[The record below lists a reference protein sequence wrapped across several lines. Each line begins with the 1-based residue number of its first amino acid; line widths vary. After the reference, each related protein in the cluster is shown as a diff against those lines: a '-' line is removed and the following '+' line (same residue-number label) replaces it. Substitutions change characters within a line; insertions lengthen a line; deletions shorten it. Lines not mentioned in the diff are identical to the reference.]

1 MNFKKRT
8 IFKRCISILLVIA
21 LIPVGNFVGVREAYA
36 ETTDNALEKN
46 ITLSANLNKEG
57 NIELQWNRSS
67 EASKYVINRNG
78 EELKSIDNDTSATN
92 DVLYVDKDLEAN
104 KEYTYAVVAFN
115 STDDKLGTCET
126 VTVSTPEELNISG
139 DYTLDRN
146 MTVYRVNQNGGSI
159 TLNGYTLNIC
169 KDYTHNR
176 GNLYIGEGTV
186 NCYGNYTG
194 NGYAYID
201 MNNANGKLNVSG
213 KFTWNGY
220 YKKVILKMV

>member
-46 ITLSANLNKEG
+46 ITLSANLDKEG

-92 DVLYVDKDLEAN
+92 DVLYSCEVFIGPEKESYVYEVYDFNVISIKRLYDGFKDNGIMLN
-104 KEYTYAVVAFN
+104 KGWMITKYYDENEVREKISSIIKNCTSDSDEDTY
-115 STDDKLGTCET
+115 
-126 VTVSTPEELNISG
+126 LNI
-139 DYTLDRN
+139 
-146 MTVYRVNQNGGSI
+146 GSYFRI
-159 TLNGYTLNIC
+159 Q
-169 KDYTHNR
+169 
-176 GNLYIGEGTV
+176 E
-186 NCYGNYTG
+186 
-194 NGYAYID
+194 
-201 MNNANGKLNVSG
+201 S
-213 KFTWNGY
+213 
-220 YKKVILKMV
+220 